1 MNPIGSTPAPIR
13 HTPASSAPMSGV
25 DQGTGATPQATKRP
39 GSTMHPTAELQ
50 KKRQKP
56 GVTQQNAAPSPPS
69 GRKIAQPFSPKA
81 RLQARMHAAK
91 PTSDAG
97 GAAKAAGQ
105 PPAPAASAPAT
116 PTPPAPTPTKTETAE
131 VQPQTIDATP
141 THKPVSDSGSAA
153 STEKPETTA
162 APVHTAAPAKA
173 EAAEI
178 QAQTVHATSTHA
190 TANTHASGQTLAAS
204 GMPSIQEIDHAAD
217 QAIVMQQA
225 LARATQ
231 KMAIAE
237 LLNSFAQKII
247 EMLKKAVQS

>member
-13 HTPASSAPMSGV
+13 HTPASSAPMSGA
-25 DQGTGATPQATKRP
+25 DQGTSATPQATKRP

-56 GVTQQNAAPSPPS
+56 ELTQQNAAPSPPS

-81 RLQARMHAAK
+81 RLQARMQAAK

-97 GAAKAAGQ
+97 GAAKTAGQ
-105 PPAPAASAPAT
+105 PPAPAAPAT
-116 PTPPAPTPTKTETAE
+116 PTPPAPAPTRTEAAE

-141 THKPVSDSGSAA
+141 THEPVSDSGSAA
-153 STEKPETTA
+153 SAAKPETTA

-173 EAAEI
+173 EAAEV

-190 TANTHASGQTLAAS
+190 TANTHASGQPLAAS

-247 EMLKKAVQS
+247 EMLKKAVQQ